1 MVASGIY
8 IGQEVVKQW
17 GESCGGAVVCG
28 GVRGG
33 GWDESLGQESK
44 LHCHRQVPRL
54 PAQSPVRYL
63 FSGVKLYFPEAPV
76 PDNVCY
82 SVYF

>member
-1 MVASGIY
+1 MASGIY

-17 GESCGGAVVCG
+17 GESRGGAVVCG

-44 LHCHRQVPRL
+44 LHCRRQVPGL
-54 PAQSPVRYL
+54 PAQSPMRYN
-63 FSGVKLYFPEAPV
+63 SGKKKKIDVSILVKAFK
-76 PDNVCY
+76 N
-82 SVYF
+82 